1 MGLFSRIF
9 GGGRS
14 KRSDAPMTPQMAEK
28 IIQDYGVILQT
39 EAPTPGC
46 VREVSKL
53 PYPKEKIKEA
63 LIIGLGL
70 TSDSQMREMIKVAYI
85 QLADWQEG
93 VGDTDLG
100 LDLSKMNLDDDP
112 TKLAES
118 ISKQSAGYEKWA
130 PIVNAEQ
137 KALQQELEDTGL
149 WSE

>member
-1 MGLFSRIF
+1 
-9 GGGRS
+9 
-14 KRSDAPMTPQMAEK
+14 
-28 IIQDYGVILQT
+28 
-39 EAPTPGC
+39 
-46 VREVSKL
+46 VSKL

-85 QLADWQEG
+85 HLADWQEG

-100 LDLSKMNLDDDP
+100 LDLSKIDLDDDP
-112 TKLAES
+112 TKLAGS
-118 ISKQSAGYEKWA
+118 ISKQRAGYEKWA

>member
-9 GGGRS
+9 GGGES

-28 IIQDYGVILQT
+28 IIRDYGVILQT

-46 VREVSKL
+46 VRDVSKL
-53 PYPKEKIKEA
+53 AYPKEKIKEA
-63 LIIGLGL
+63 LIIGLRS
-70 TSDSQMREMIKVAYI
+70 TSDSQMKEMIKVGYI

-100 LDLSKMNLDDDP
+100 LDLLKMNGDDDP

-118 ISKQSAGYEKWA
+118 ILKQSAGYEKWA
-130 PIVNAEQ
+130 PIVHPER
-137 KALQQELEDTGL
+137 KALQQELEDMGL
-149 WSE
+149 